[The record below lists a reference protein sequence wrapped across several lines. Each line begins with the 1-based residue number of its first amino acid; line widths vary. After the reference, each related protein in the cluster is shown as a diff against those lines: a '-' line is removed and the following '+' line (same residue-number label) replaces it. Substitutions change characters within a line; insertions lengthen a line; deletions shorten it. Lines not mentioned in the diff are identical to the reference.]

1 MLFAG
6 EEWAASSPFQ
16 YFSDH
21 QDPDLARAVSEGRRR
36 EFASFGWAP
45 DDVPDPQDPATF
57 ARSNLR
63 WDEIAGAAHQR
74 TLEWYRPLIALRRR
88 LPALTAHRVPLE
100 ASPAHATPPR
110 GHARAHA
117 NAHRAPAGT

>member
-36 EFASFGWAP
+36 GFASFGWAP

-57 ARSNLR
+57 ERPKLR
-63 WDEIAGAAHQR
+63 WDELGGAAHQR
-74 TLEWYRPLIALRRR
+74 TLDWYRTLIALRRR
-88 LPALTAHRVPLE
+88 LPRTEEHTSELQSLMRISYAVF
-100 ASPAHATPPR
+100 
-110 GHARAHA
+110 
-117 NAHRAPAGT
+117 